1 MNAPFGTAT
10 MALDPRDVDRAVR
23 AALDE
28 DLPAGDVT
36 SAALIP
42 AGAKSEAVLLAKE
55 SGILAGLPV
64 ARRVFEMVDPGVAFE
79 ALSEDGRSFQAG
91 DVLGR
96 ARGGARSLLAAER
109 TALNFLQ
116 RLSGVATLTR
126 AYVRAVAGTKA
137 KILDTRKTT
146 PGLRA
151 LEKYSVAAGGGVNH
165 RRSLSDMILI
175 KDNHVRQVGGVLEAL
190 RRARAAAPAG
200 LRIEVEI
207 TNAAEA
213 EAALRGGAD
222 LIMLDN
228 MSVGEMTAVVALAA
242 GRIPLEASGG
252 MTLERVGE
260 VAATGVDFISVGAL
274 THSAR
279 AVDISL
285 EFVV

>member
-1 MNAPFGTAT
+1 
-10 MALDPRDVDRAVR
+10 L
-23 AALDE
+23 
-28 DLPAGDVT
+28 
-36 SAALIP
+36 
-42 AGAKSEAVLLAKE
+42 
-55 SGILAGLPV
+55 
-64 ARRVFEMVDPGVAFE
+64 VDPGVAFE
-79 ALSEDGRSFQAG
+79 ALSEDGRSFHAG

-96 ARGGARSLLAAER
+96 VRGLARSLLGAER

-116 RLSGVATLTR
+116 RMSGVATLTR

-146 PGLRA
+146 PGLRV
-151 LEKYSVAAGGGVNH
+151 LEKYAVAAGGGVNH

-190 RRARAAAPAG
+190 RRARAAAAAG

-207 TNAAEA
+207 TNGAEA
-213 EAALRGGAD
+213 EAALTGGAD
-222 LIMLDN
+222 MIMLDN
-228 MSVGEMTAVVALAA
+228 MTIGEMTAVVALAS
-242 GRIPLEASGG
+242 GRVPLEASGG

-260 VAATGVDFISVGAL
+260 VAATGVDYISVGAL

-285 EFVV
+285 EFVF